1 MSAAAVVIIDQGH
14 GDGPGGV
21 QRFVSNVPATLF
33 SLFQTARQMGFNLE
47 PLLNKVGIDAS
58 AIVAEDP
65 RAGGQGRRTPGR
77 PAGPGLRK
85 AAALGPPGP
94 GAASI
99 PAVPALRWAGR

>member
-65 RAGGQGRRTPGR
+65 A
-77 PAGPGLRK
+77 PAVKG
-85 AAALGPPGP
+85 AEPP
-94 GAASI
+94 AAS
-99 PAVPALRWAGR
+99 PAQA